1 MLDTNLTAGIGLST
15 FGTIL
20 ALGSY
25 ILLQN
30 IPLTAMGIGIIVIG
44 IAWALTPP
52 NPTPKKALLNLVKT
66 SCSNIEA
73 LLEAIGATNKAIY
86 IPTKDNHVIAYVPLK
101 NGDDIT
107 FQTIAENN
115 NKILIN
121 QGKTLG
127 IVIIP
132 PNTGLKTSNPETE
145 LNIDTQIDNI
155 LIETLEIAE
164 NIKTA
169 RSEDT
174 IIVQVHKPQIDID
187 YPRFKIIMGSLP
199 AALIAQAIATATLRP
214 VKIIQE
220 KNTKNTLTIQLKLL
234 NWTDTPSTL

>member
-1 MLDTNLTAGIGLST
+1 MHDTNLTAGIGLST

-52 NPTPKKALLNLVKT
+52 NPTPKKALLDLVKT

-73 LLEAIGATNKAIY
+73 LLEATGATNKAIY
-86 IPTKDNHVIAYVPLK
+86 IPTKDNQVIAYIPLK
-101 NGDDIT
+101 NGDNIT
-107 FQTIAENN
+107 LQTIAENN
-115 NKILIN
+115 SKILIK

-127 IVIIP
+127 IAIIP
-132 PNTGLKTSNPETE
+132 PNTGLKTPNTETE
-145 LNIDTQIDNI
+145 LNIDTQLDNI

-169 RSEDT
+169 KSENT
-174 IIVQVHKPQIDID
+174 IIVQIHKPKIDID

-199 AALIAQAIATATLRP
+199 SSLTAQAIATATSRP

-220 KNTKNTLTIQLKLL
+220 KIQKNTLTIQLKLL
-234 NWTDTPSTL
+234 NWTDTPSTS

>member
-1 MLDTNLTAGIGLST
+1 MSDTNLITGIGLST

-25 ILLQN
+25 LLLQN
-30 IPLTAMGIGIIVIG
+30 VPLTAMGIGIIVIG
-44 IAWALTPP
+44 TTWALTPP
-52 NPTPKKALLNLVKT
+52 NPTPKKALLDLVKS

-73 LLEAIGATNKAIY
+73 LLEATGATNKAIY
-86 IPTKDNHVIAYVPLK
+86 IPARDNKIIAYIPLK
-101 NGDDIT
+101 NGDNIT
-107 FQTIAENN
+107 LQTIAENN
-115 NKILIN
+115 SKILIR

-127 IVIIP
+127 IAIIP
-132 PNTGLKTSNPETE
+132 PNIGQETPNPETE
-145 LNIDTQIDNI
+145 PNIDAQLDHI

-169 RSEDT
+169 RSENT
-174 IIVQVHKPQIDID
+174 IIVQIHKPKIDID
-187 YPRFKIIMGSLP
+187 YPRFKMIMGSLP
-199 AALIAQAIATATLRP
+199 SSLIAQAIATATSRP

-220 KNTKNTLTIQLKLL
+220 KTQKNTLTIQLRLL

>member
-1 MLDTNLTAGIGLST
+1 MPDTNLTAGIGLST

-52 NPTPKKALLNLVKT
+52 NPTPKKALLDLVKT

-73 LLEAIGATNKAIY
+73 LLEATGATNKAIY
-86 IPTKDNHVIAYVPLK
+86 IPTKDNQVIAYIPLK
-101 NGDDIT
+101 NGDNIT
-107 FQTIAENN
+107 LQTIAENN
-115 NKILIN
+115 SKILIK

-127 IVIIP
+127 IAIIP
-132 PNTGLKTSNPETE
+132 PNTGLKTPNTETE
-145 LNIDTQIDNI
+145 LNIDTQLDNI

-169 RSEDT
+169 KSENT
-174 IIVQVHKPQIDID
+174 IIVQIHKPKIDID

-199 AALIAQAIATATLRP
+199 SSLTAQAIATATSRP

-234 NWTDTPSTL
+234 NWTDTPSTS

>member
-1 MLDTNLTAGIGLST
+1 MPDTNLTAGTGLTT

-52 NPTPKKALLNLVKT
+52 NPTPKKALLDLVKT

-86 IPTKDNHVIAYVPLK
+86 IPTKDGHTIAYIPLK
-101 NGDDIT
+101 NEDNTPLQSIT
-107 FQTIAENN
+107 ENN
-115 NKILIN
+115 SKLLIK

-127 IVIIP
+127 ITIIP
-132 PNTGLKTSNPETE
+132 PNTGLETPTPET
-145 LNIDTQIDNI
+145 NIDTQLDYT

-164 NIKTA
+164 KIKTIK
-169 RSEDT
+169 SGDT
-174 IIVQVHKPQIDID
+174 IIIQVHKPKIDIN
-187 YPRFKIIMGSLP
+187 YPRFKIILGSLP
-199 AALIAQAIATATLRP
+199 SLLAAQTIATITSRP

-220 KNTKNTLTIQLKLL
+220 QNTKNTLTIQLKLL
-234 NWTDTPSTL
+234 NWTDTPSTS